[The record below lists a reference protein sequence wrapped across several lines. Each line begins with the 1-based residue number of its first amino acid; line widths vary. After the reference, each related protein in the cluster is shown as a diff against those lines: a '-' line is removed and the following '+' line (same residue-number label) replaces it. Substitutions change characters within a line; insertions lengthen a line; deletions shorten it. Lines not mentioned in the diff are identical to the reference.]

1 MVDFLK
7 LGNKYVYFHTVF
19 WARYND
25 FSIID
30 NLRKEFPNIFIQ
42 ALNVDIV
49 YNYEH
54 LFEVLRISN
63 LAKRRNL
70 MCSHKIEL
78 DFLLRVIG
86 TNQISQAIKEGG
98 LKIDQHITFVI
109 LAKKYDINRIY
120 QKLVVLYGNSHD
132 KFFTDNLVLRKK
144 IEKYKIKYK
153 NDFINEENTLQ
164 YIIERAALVMK

>member
-1 MVDFLK
+1 VDFLK

-25 FSIID
+25 LSIIYK
-30 NLRKEFPNIFIQ
+30 LRKEFPNIFIQ

-120 QKLVVLYGNSHD
+120 QKLVVLFGNSHD